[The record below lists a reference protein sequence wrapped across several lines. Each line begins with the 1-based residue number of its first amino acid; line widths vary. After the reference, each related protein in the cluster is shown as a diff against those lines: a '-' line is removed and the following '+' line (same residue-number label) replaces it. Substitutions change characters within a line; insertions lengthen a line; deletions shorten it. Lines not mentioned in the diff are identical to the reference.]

1 MGPEACS
8 EDEAYVVGDRLH
20 YRKLRL
26 AWQSKAPDV
35 IDWKRTLDNLHMS
48 TRHKSNGDRKPGR
61 LPRHRYPASGTR
73 TSDPTVYPKGLPINF
88 YDQTWLTT
96 LDEFER
102 RQLHAKKAVE
112 LIFPDNICRHA
123 IFFG

>member
-61 LPRHRYPASGTR
+61 LPRHRYPASGFNR
-73 TSDPTVYPKGLPINF
+73 QNKVCPPSLVHVA
-88 YDQTWLTT
+88 QC
-96 LDEFER
+96 LDF
-102 RQLHAKKAVE
+102 
-112 LIFPDNICRHA
+112 I
-123 IFFG
+123 